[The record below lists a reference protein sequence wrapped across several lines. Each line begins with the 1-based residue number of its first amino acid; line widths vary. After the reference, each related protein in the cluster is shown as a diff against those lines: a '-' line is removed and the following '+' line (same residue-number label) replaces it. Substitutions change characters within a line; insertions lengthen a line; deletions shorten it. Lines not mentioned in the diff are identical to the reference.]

1 MTIPPNPPDHMH
13 FIWAMQRLAQMQGG
27 SLDLLN
33 LRAASLLLD
42 GPGQPL
48 DILPRICT
56 QLALP
61 RPTIRRQPDRVELP
75 LLCHSEQHG
84 WGLLTDRDAQG
95 QWLFASAQGAHKLS
109 DAQVARR
116 SALVRIVEPVQLG
129 FGLSFLGAAP
139 VDTSFVARV
148 RQGLRRHSTVLIEA
162 CVASGFIGVLSLATS
177 LFSMQVY
184 DRVIPVRSEYTLIIL
199 GLGVLITIG
208 IELAMKLARSHLM
221 DHIIVGLD
229 QHFSRDIFQRLL
241 QLRVDQMPPSVGSLS
256 GQLRGYE
263 QVRAFYTATTLFS
276 LIDLPLALVFML
288 VIMLIASPWVAAV
301 PLVFSALALLLGLSI
316 RKQIM
321 LCAKEGAAMSNMKTG
336 LLVEAV
342 EGIETIKAGSGG
354 WKFLSRWINVNG
366 LTIQNDLKM
375 RSATESVGYLS
386 ATIQQISYA
395 LLVAVGAILVM
406 QGQMTMGALIASS
419 ILSGRILAPVMAIP
433 GLMVQHAHAQAAL
446 QGIERIY
453 QLKTDHHGVQSP
465 LAPER
470 LQGHFKLEEVKFAY
484 GDNPPALAVP
494 ALEIQPRDR
503 IAILGPIGAGK
514 STLLRLLSGMYVP
527 GAGRVLLDQLDMA
540 HINRQVISQHI
551 GYLQQDHRLFQGS
564 LRENLLI
571 GLPDPGDEHILQAMK
586 QTGMDRFVASH
597 PRGLERPIAEGG
609 KGLSGGQKQL
619 VAFTRLVLCNPD
631 VWLLDEPTASMDDE
645 QERRCLGV
653 LAQQAQQGKTLLIV
667 THKPS
672 VLPLVNRII
681 VISGSGIVLDG
692 PRDAV
697 LQEMQQRHAKATAQ
711 ATAQTPTQAP
721 AQTGAL
727 TVTTTTTEPAV

>member
-1 MTIPPNPPDHMH
+1 MTPHTTNDHSP
-13 FIWAMQRLAQMQGG
+13 FVWAMQRLAQMQGG
-27 SLDLLN
+27 SLDLLK
-33 LRAASLLLD
+33 LRAASLLFD

-48 DILPRICT
+48 ELLPRICA

-61 RPTIRRQPDRVELP
+61 QPKMRRQPDRVELP
-75 LLCHSEQHG
+75 LLCHTADHG
-84 WGLLTDRDAQG
+84 WGILTDRDAQG
-95 QWLFASAQGAHKLS
+95 EWQFATAQGAHRLS
-109 DAQVARR
+109 NAQVAGR
-116 SALVRIVEPVQLG
+116 SALVRVVEPVQLG
-129 FGLSFLGAAP
+129 FGLSFLGAP
-139 VDTSFVARV
+139 QVEDSFVARV
-148 RQGLRRHSTVLIEA
+148 RQGLRRHRTVLIEA
-162 CVASGFIGVLSLATS
+162 CLASGFIGLLALATS

-184 DRVIPVRSEYTLIIL
+184 DRVIPVRSQDTLIIL
-199 GLGVLITIG
+199 SLGVIITIVL
-208 IELAMKLARSHLM
+208 ELAMKLARSHLM
-221 DHIIVGLD
+221 DHIVVGLD

-241 QLRVDQMPPSVGSLS
+241 QLRVDQMPPSLGSLA

-276 LIDLPLALVFML
+276 LIDLPLALVFIV
-288 VIMLIASPWVAAV
+288 VILFIASPWVAAV
-301 PLVFSALALLLGLSI
+301 PLVFSLLALALGLSI

-321 LCAKEGAAMSNMKTG
+321 RSAKEGAAMSNMKTG

-354 WKFLSRWINVNG
+354 WKFLSRWISVSN

-375 RSATESVGYLS
+375 RSATESVGYVS
-386 ATIQQISYA
+386 ATVQQVSYA
-395 LLVAVGAILVM
+395 LLVAVGALLVM

-446 QGIERIY
+446 QGIERIF
-453 QLKTDHHGVQSP
+453 QLKTDHDGTQSP
-465 LAPER
+465 LAPAR
-470 LQGHFKLEEVKFAY
+470 LQGQFKLEEVKFSY
-484 GDNPPALAVP
+484 GDNPPALVVP
-494 ALEIQPRDR
+494 ALAIAPQDR

-527 GAGRVLLDQLDMA
+527 SSGRVLLDQLDLA
-540 HINRQVISQHI
+540 HIHRQVLTQHI

-571 GLPDPGDEHILQAMK
+571 GLADPGDDQILQAMR
-586 QTGMDRFVASH
+586 QTGMDRLVASH

-619 VAFTRLVLCNPD
+619 VAFTRLVLCDPD
-631 VWLLDEPTASMDDE
+631 IWLLDEPTASMDEE
-645 QERRCLGV
+645 QERRCLAV
-653 LAQQAQQGKTLLIV
+653 LAQKAQEGKTLLIV

-681 VISGSGIVLDG
+681 VISGSSVVMDG

-697 LQEMQQRHAKATAQ
+697 LNELQRRNTEAIASAKPHPGTQPVASPPTALS
-711 ATAQTPTQAP
+711 T
-721 AQTGAL
+721 
-727 TVTTTTTEPAV
+727 